1 MKKPLSVLTIA
12 LALAMAAPLSA
23 GAQDDSSFARGV
35 AAYEDGDYQAA
46 AELWAPLAENGVPEA
61 QRNLAQLY
69 RLGLGVERDNERAYQ
84 LYVAAAEQNSVEAQV
99 NVAFLLLTGEGVE
112 RDSKEAAL
120 WFAKAADQGDA
131 LAQFNLG
138 LMYEKGVGVPQD
150 RDTARELYQLAAN
163 QGQERALARL
173 DSIEGDLPPDGG
185 EAARRERE
193 ESRRAEEEQAATAER
208 ERVRQEADVQRAR
221 NRANADADA
230 EAEEERSEMEQAEA
244 ESRTGPIM
252 MMEVAG
258 EDEPAEPAA
267 RAPAEDR
274 EQADPAAVAA
284 VANAAAAFGDAPLT
298 APLSPRKPV
307 NLASTPLTSGATLV
321 PSAPPQTAQA
331 QLRPMA
337 PARPMAPIR
346 QMATPQ
352 TERMRQMTDAETAY
366 RRGDFTTSIRLL
378 IPLAQG
384 GVPSAQFLLGRM
396 FNRGEGV
403 EIDHF
408 QAYSLWRSA
417 ADRGNDRAATA
428 LANFAARYNPADLA
442 QAERFYQNSRR
453 AAPAQ
458 RN

>member
-84 LYVAAAEQNSVEAQV
+84 LYIAAAEQNSVEAQV

-150 RDTARELYQLAAN
+150 RDTARELYQ
-163 QGQERALARL
+163 
-173 DSIEGDLPPDGG
+173 
-185 EAARRERE
+185 
-193 ESRRAEEEQAATAER
+193 
-208 ERVRQEADVQRAR
+208 RVRQEADVQRAR